1 MSDFGTEV
9 INQNVPKPEVEES
22 SDYENLISTSEL
34 IEDNTQPPKHKVKG
48 SPYPFKLKVHTWSL
62 GNTEKFSELMRR
74 PLSSDKDGRCFVY
87 TKGKTGFPKKSW
99 GYTENRSNPFPKR
112 TTHKNR
118 LESELWMNTMEF
130 VQDGWTSYLTFEVI
144 FETEEDYVHFCRT
157 VKQTLSL
164 NSSSMTFP
172 KRNPRVYKFG
182 WMSKWKD
189 PNPKYPIYIVSK
201 GRGDSRVTSK
211 TLERMGV
218 PYYIVIEPQDFDEYS
233 CVIDPDKILVL
244 PFSNHG
250 DGPGRSRNWCWD
262 HSKKMGHR
270 RHWVMD
276 DNIDGFFRLHRNRK
290 LPVLDGGMFR
300 VCEEFVDRFKNV
312 PVTGLQYSFFC
323 IEKTPYPPFVL
334 NTRIYSCLLIENSC
348 PHRWRGRYNEDT
360 ILSLDVLKDGMCVL
374 QFNNLLQGKMG
385 TQILGGGNTGEFYGR
400 EGTYNKSKM
409 LEDTHPDVSRVVWR
423 YGRYHHHVDYKPFM
437 DNKPEFIDG
446 YDPEDNRSETDLFEF
461 ERVKIN

>member
-34 IEDNTQPPKHKVKG
+34 IEDNTQPPKNKVKG

-201 GRGDSRVTSK
+201 G
-211 TLERMGV
+211 
-218 PYYIVIEPQDFDEYS
+218 
-233 CVIDPDKILVL
+233 
-244 PFSNHG
+244 
-250 DGPGRSRNWCWD
+250 
-262 HSKKMGHR
+262 
-270 RHWVMD
+270 
-276 DNIDGFFRLHRNRK
+276 
-290 LPVLDGGMFR
+290 
-300 VCEEFVDRFKNV
+300 
-312 PVTGLQYSFFC
+312 
-323 IEKTPYPPFVL
+323 
-334 NTRIYSCLLIENSC
+334 
-348 PHRWRGRYNEDT
+348 
-360 ILSLDVLKDGMCVL
+360 
-374 QFNNLLQGKMG
+374 
-385 TQILGGGNTGEFYGR
+385 
-400 EGTYNKSKM
+400 
-409 LEDTHPDVSRVVWR
+409 
-423 YGRYHHHVDYKPFM
+423 
-437 DNKPEFIDG
+437 
-446 YDPEDNRSETDLFEF
+446 
-461 ERVKIN
+461 